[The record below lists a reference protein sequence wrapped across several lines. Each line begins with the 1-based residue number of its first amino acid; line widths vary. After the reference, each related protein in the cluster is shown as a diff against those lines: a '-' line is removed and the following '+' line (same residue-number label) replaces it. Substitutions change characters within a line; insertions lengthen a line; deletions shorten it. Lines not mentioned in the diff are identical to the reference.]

1 MPPRIPAPE
10 GHFHLP
16 TTAKTARWG
25 TLPGPSA
32 GPVLIVGDQET
43 VTVDTVSHEG
53 ILEDQGRDPVRFFG
67 AHGVAERDVL
77 TDARD
82 IAASALERDPGTDGP
97 HVVTGP
103 IAVTGAYPGD
113 LLKVETLSLYRRAD
127 YGIVSS
133 RHGRGA
139 LPDSFPGPER
149 ETAGPAATRRLP
161 SGTVSTFCEVQVDG
175 KGRSLGVIPY
185 GTAGRAARFPLRPF
199 MGIMGV
205 TPAAEQPLSTVPPG
219 RHGGNLDVKV
229 LATGTAL
236 YLPVQVEGAGFYT
249 GDPHYAQGNGE
260 VALTALEAPLRATF
274 RLTVLKGAA
283 ARRAVGLIDTPFG
296 ESDTHWVA
304 IGLHEDLDE
313 AMREAVRAALMFLTT
328 RVGMDAASAYAYLSA
343 AADLEVSQ
351 VVDRVQGVHC
361 LIRKSDI
368 GELPSEIPLQ
378 KGEFMNPAA
387 TTPACHDT
395 AGAP

>member
-1 MPPRIPAPE
+1 MPPHIPTAE

-16 TTAKTARWG
+16 TTAKTGRWG
-25 TLPGPSA
+25 TLPHPGSS
-32 GPVLIVGDQET
+32 PVLIVGDGET

-53 ILEDQGRDPVRFFG
+53 ILEDQGRDPVAFFG
-67 AHGVAERDVL
+67 AYGVAERDVL

-82 IAASALERDPGTDGP
+82 IAASALERDPDADGP

-103 IAVTGAYPGD
+103 ISVTGAVPGD

-139 LPDSFPGPER
+139 LPAAFPAPD
-149 ETAGPAATRRLP
+149 TVDTAATRRLP
-161 SGTVSTFCEVQVDG
+161 SGTVSTFCEVRVDG
-175 KGRSLGVIPY
+175 KGRPLGVIPY
-185 GTAGRAARFPLRPF
+185 GTTGRAARFPLRPF
-199 MGIMGV
+199 MGVMGV
-205 TPAAEQPLSTVPPG
+205 TPADELPLSTVPPG
-219 RHGGNLDVKV
+219 SHGGNLDVKV
-229 LATGTAL
+229 LDTGTAL
-236 YLPVQVEGAGFYT
+236 YLPVQVDGAGFYT

-304 IGLHEDLDE
+304 IGLHKDLNE
-313 AMREAVRAALMFLTT
+313 AMRASVRAALTFLTS
-328 RVGMDAASAYAYLSA
+328 RAGMDAASAYAYLSA
-343 AADLEVSQ
+343 AADLEISQ
-351 VVDRVQGVHC
+351 VVDQVQGVHC

-368 GELPSEIPLQ
+368 GELPSEIPSE
-378 KGEFMNPAA
+378 KGEFM
-387 TTPACHDT
+387 TDKEGTP
-395 AGAP
+395 